1 MRALRIGCLAVLLA
15 LVAHAASARTLL
27 RDPDIEYAL
36 KRLAEPIVAVSGL
49 SSGRID
55 ILVIQDDRMN
65 AFIVD
70 DRTVFIHSGLI
81 LRLGSAAE
89 MQSVI
94 AHEVA
99 HIANGHIPRRLS
111 NRRAAGRSAFA
122 GMALGLAAA
131 LAGEGQAAAGLA
143 IGTQSSAMAAFFAH
157 TRAEEAAADASGLRY
172 MAEAGVDPKAAVDV
186 LDLFRGQEALSAP
199 RRDPYVRTHPLTRDR
214 MRAVEGLAAGLRIL
228 PRDRSGDE
236 YWFQRA
242 KGKLEALIRSPRETL
257 RKGKRSD
264 GSDIAVMR
272 RAIAYHRQANADRAR
287 SEIDTLARM
296 RPTDPFV
303 HELRGQILVESRAL
317 GPAVQAYARAVEL
330 RPRDPLILAS
340 YGRALLAAERYG
352 PALDVLVRARGQD
365 ARNPAL
371 LRDLAVAYARNG
383 QNGMA
388 SVSTAERY
396 AMLGRP
402 EDAVIHAK
410 RAAGLL
416 PAGSPGRRRAEDI
429 LAAFDGAN

>member
-1 MRALRIGCLAVLLA
+1 MRALRIGCLAALLA
-15 LVAHAASARTLL
+15 LVAFAASARTLL

-36 KRLAEPIVAVSGL
+36 KKLAEPIVGVSGM
-49 SSGRID
+49 SIGRID
-55 ILVIQDDRMN
+55 IMVIHDDRMN

-89 MQSVI
+89 LQSVI
-94 AHEVA
+94 AHEIA

-111 NRRAAGRSAFA
+111 NRRAASRSAFA

-131 LAGEGQAAAGLA
+131 LAGESQAAAGLA

-157 TRAEEAAADASGLRY
+157 TRAEEAAADASGLRF
-172 MAEAGVDPKAAVDV
+172 MAEVGIDPRAAIGV
-186 LDLFRGQEALSAP
+186 LERFRGQEALAAP
-199 RRDPYVRTHPLTRDR
+199 RRDPYVQTHPLTRDR
-214 MRAVEGLAAGLRIL
+214 MRAVEGMAAGLRVI
-228 PRDRSGDE
+228 PADRSSDE
-236 YWFQRA
+236 YWFRRA
-242 KGKLEALIRSPRETL
+242 QGKLGAFVRSPRETL
-257 RKGKRSD
+257 RKVKSSD

-272 RAIAYHRQANADRAR
+272 RAIAYHRQANTQKARA
-287 SEIDTLARM
+287 EIDRLAAM

-303 HELRGQILVESRAL
+303 HELRGQILMESRAI
-317 GPAVQAYARAVEL
+317 GPAVQAYGRAVEL
-330 RPRDPLILAS
+330 RPSDPLILAS

-352 PALDVLVRARGQD
+352 TALDVLTRARARD
-365 ARNPAL
+365 ARNPVL

-396 AMLGRP
+396 AMIGQA

-429 LAAFDGAN
+429 LAAFGGSQ

>member
-1 MRALRIGCLAVLLA
+1 
-15 LVAHAASARTLL
+15 
-27 RDPDIEYAL
+27 
-36 KRLAEPIVAVSGL
+36 
-49 SSGRID
+49 
-55 ILVIQDDRMN
+55 
-65 AFIVD
+65 
-70 DRTVFIHSGLI
+70 
-81 LRLGSAAE
+81 
-89 MQSVI
+89 
-94 AHEVA
+94 
-99 HIANGHIPRRLS
+99 
-111 NRRAAGRSAFA
+111 
-122 GMALGLAAA
+122 
-131 LAGEGQAAAGLA
+131 
-143 IGTQSSAMAAFFAH
+143 
-157 TRAEEAAADASGLRY
+157 
-172 MAEAGVDPKAAVDV
+172 MAEAGVDPRAAVDV
-186 LDLFRGQEALSAP
+186 LDLFKGQEALSAP

-214 MRAVEGLAAGLRIL
+214 MRAVEGLAAGLRVF

-242 KGKLEALIRSPRETL
+242 KGKLEAFIRSPRETL
-257 RKGKRSD
+257 RKLKRSD

-287 SEIDTLARM
+287 NEIDTLARM

-303 HELRGQILVESRAL
+303 HELRGQILFESRAL